1 MSLCI
6 IADVR
11 FRLDRREGGWIFPAN
26 VDVNA
31 LPKVGLAV
39 GKQGEGMGEKMFY
52 ITPRDLAY
60 SPSIPGY
67 ALHHHL
73 GSLTACFVVSFGSHE
88 RGRLSQRG

>member
-6 IADVR
+6 LADLR
-11 FRLDRREGGWIFPAN
+11 FRLVRGGWIFPAN

-67 ALHHHL
+67 ALHPL
-73 GSLTACFVVSFGSHE
+73 GSLTLDLGVLLDLTN
-88 RGRLSQRG
+88 GRLSQRG

>member
-1 MSLCI
+1 M
-6 IADVR
+6 
-11 FRLDRREGGWIFPAN
+11 
-26 VDVNA
+26 DVNA

-67 ALHHHL
+67 ALHPL
-73 GSLTACFVVSFGSHE
+73 SSLTP
-88 RGRLSQRG
+88 